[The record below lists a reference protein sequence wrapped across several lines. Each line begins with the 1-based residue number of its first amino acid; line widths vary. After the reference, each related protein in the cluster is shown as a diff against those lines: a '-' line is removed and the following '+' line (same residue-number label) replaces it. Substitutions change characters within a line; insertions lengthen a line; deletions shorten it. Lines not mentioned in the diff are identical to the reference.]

1 MAALPPEPREG
12 CTLRLEIQPRN
23 EAPRRLERK
32 FDGDDTGAMVL
43 RWLAAEG
50 CADCFQD
57 WRLYR
62 VDVHPEEVI
71 EEAFSTQTLQAAG
84 LWPSARLALRPRP
97 TYRITVRTA
106 RSQDGECLLECFAD
120 ETASAIARRACEKLP
135 LFCSDRLQARD
146 WDKCR
151 LVYAG
156 KIIGG
161 LGDIDQNEATLFLA
175 PPPPTT
181 TPEPPRVDEGPPTC
195 RICYSE
201 ENSQEDPLISPC
213 LCTGT
218 MRHVHVSC
226 LNAWRAAAP
235 DARSSF
241 RCDQCRY
248 AYRIE
253 RTRVAAFLG
262 TRRGALLVAF
272 SVLLCVVL
280 VMGYLCLLVVPPHK
294 RVWLY
299 RWLRLRTRLDHR
311 TEEIVTLGL
320 ACVGLGMF
328 ALYACLELAA
338 AQHFRR
344 PTPAA
349 LLAVWIAAEVRDAR
363 RGRALAVVGLWL
375 AGQAT
380 WRTAF
385 HAARALAQKIGDR
398 VLDVQAGDCRRPLFN
413 LAVVDDAQTISLS
426 KGPLVRCR
434 QNF

>member
-1 MAALPPEPREG
+1 MASLPPEPAEG
-12 CTLRLEIQPRN
+12 CTLRLEIQPRGQ
-23 EAPRRLERK
+23 APRRLARK
-32 FDGDDTGAMVL
+32 FDGDDTGEIVL

-62 VDVHPEEVI
+62 VDVHPEVVV
-71 EEAFSTQTLQAAG
+71 EESFSTQTLQSNG

-97 TYRITVRTA
+97 TFRITVRTA

-135 LFCSDRLQARD
+135 LFCGDRLQARD

-156 KIIGG
+156 KIIEG
-161 LGDIDQNEATLFLA
+161 LNNVDQEATLFLA

-253 RTRVAAFLG
+253 RTKVAAFLG
-262 TRRGALLVAF
+262 TRRGALVVAF
-272 SVLLCVVL
+272 SVLLCVV
-280 VMGYLCLLVVPPHK
+280 VVTGYLCLLVVPPHK

-311 TEEIVTLGL
+311 AEEVITLGL

-328 ALYACLELAA
+328 SLYACLEVAA

-398 VLDVQAGDCRRPLFN
+398 VLDVQAGDCRRPFVQSPSSMMLKRLVFP
-413 LAVVDDAQTISLS
+413 
-426 KGPLVRCR
+426 KGLRVRCR

>member
-1 MAALPPEPREG
+1 M
-12 CTLRLEIQPRN
+12 
-23 EAPRRLERK
+23 
-32 FDGDDTGAMVL
+32 FV
-43 RWLAAEG
+43 
-50 CADCFQD
+50 
-57 WRLYR
+57 
-62 VDVHPEEVI
+62 
-71 EEAFSTQTLQAAG
+71 
-84 LWPSARLALRPRP
+84 
-97 TYRITVRTA
+97 
-106 RSQDGECLLECFAD
+106 
-120 ETASAIARRACEKLP
+120 
-135 LFCSDRLQARD
+135 
-146 WDKCR
+146 
-151 LVYAG
+151 
-156 KIIGG
+156 
-161 LGDIDQNEATLFLA
+161 FLA
-175 PPPPTT
+175 PPLPTT

-201 ENSQEDPLISPC
+201 DNTKEDPLISPC

-262 TRRGALLVAF
+262 TRRGALVVAF

-311 TEEIVTLGL
+311 IEEVITLGL

-328 ALYACLELAA
+328 ALYACLEVAA

-349 LLAVWIAAEVRDAR
+349 LLAVWIAAEVRDDEGNLCAHSVGTFKYM
-363 RGRALAVVGLWL
+363 RGSEAPEGV
-375 AGQAT
+375 
-380 WRTAF
+380 
-385 HAARALAQKIGDR
+385 
-398 VLDVQAGDCRRPLFN
+398 P
-413 LAVVDDAQTISLS
+413 VD
-426 KGPLVRCR
+426 PE
-434 QNF
+434 